1 MEVIMNNSHPM
12 AEYIQPFFHQY
23 LSSQR
28 GLSFNSILAYRD
40 SIKLLLCFS
49 SDFLKKAVDQL
60 NIEELDDEVILAF
73 LDNLEKERENCIRTR
88 NARLAAICT
97 FFGFIGRE
105 KPEFLNQCR
114 KIRSIPQ
121 KRTEHKT
128 VEYLESKEMKAVLNS
143 VDMNSRTGT
152 RDKALLLFLYNT
164 GARVQEVVDIK
175 FNDLRLEN
183 PGQVKLLGKGK
194 KQRACPLW
202 PDTIDAINDYLKHR
216 QPENSNEEHLFLNA
230 NGESITRF
238 GIRHITKKYAEKA
251 AVKCSSLNN
260 KVIGP
265 HTFRHSTA
273 MHLIQ
278 AGNDIN
284 MVKLWLGHANLNTT
298 HMYVEIN
305 MEMKRKILDTCQPPC
320 NKKKNKAKKWLKP
333 DVLKWLNELGKRPQL
348 CEVQ

>member
-1 MEVIMNNSHPM
+1 MEVIMSNLHPV
-12 AEYIQPFFHQY
+12 AEYMQSFFYQY
-23 LSSQR
+23 LSSLR
-28 GLSFNSILAYRD
+28 GLSLNSILAYRD

-60 NIEELDDEVILAF
+60 NIEDLDDKVILAF
-73 LDNLEKERENCIRTR
+73 LDDLENKRKNCIRTR

-97 FFGFIGRE
+97 FFKFIGRE
-105 KPEFLNQCR
+105 KPELLNQCR

-128 VEYLESKEMKAVLNS
+128 VEYLESNEMKAVLNS
-143 VDMNSRTGT
+143 VDINSRTGV
-152 RDKALLLFLYNT
+152 RDNALLLFLYNT
-164 GARVQEVVDIK
+164 GARVQEVVDIRL
-175 FNDLRLEN
+175 NDLRLEN

-202 PDTIDAINDYLKHR
+202 PDTIDAINDYLKYR
-216 QPENSNEEHLFLNA
+216 QPEDPNEEHLFLNA

-238 GIRHITKKYAEKA
+238 GIRYITKKYAEKA
-251 AVKCSSLNN
+251 AVNCSSLNN

-284 MVKLWLGHANLNTT
+284 MVKLWLGHADINTT

-305 MEMKRKILDTCQPPC
+305 MEMKRKILNTCQPPC
-320 NKKKNKAKKWLKP
+320 NKKKNKVKKWLKP